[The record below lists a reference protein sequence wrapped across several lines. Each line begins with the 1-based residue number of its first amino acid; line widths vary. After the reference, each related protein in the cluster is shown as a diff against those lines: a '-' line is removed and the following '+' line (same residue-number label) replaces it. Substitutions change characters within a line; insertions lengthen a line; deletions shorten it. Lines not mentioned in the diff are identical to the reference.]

1 MGKRIKLQNINFAKV
16 GDGVGNVAQDVVKF
30 IGNHKEEFLGG
41 GLLLAVADSIRVR
54 LSRKKDQKAFEES
67 SVKQQKVTRKHEAE
81 INALRTEA
89 EQAHEANRY
98 IDQLEQ
104 IVKNITEGGG
114 GSK

>member
-16 GDGVGNVAQDVVKF
+16 GDGVGNVAKDVVKF

-67 SVKQQKVTRKHEAE
+67 SVKLQKVTRKHEAE